1 MPQRCTDERPHG
13 PHKVRARYR
22 KHSCSWVF
30 TPGFTCAGHDP
41 AEFERQLT
49 EAFGPE

>member
-1 MPQRCTDERPHG
+1 MYPQRCTDDFPHG
-13 PHKVRARYR
+13 PHRVPAVGDQTAFD
-22 KHSCSWVF
+22 C
-30 TPGFTCAGHDP
+30 PGHDP

>member
-1 MPQRCTDERPHG
+1 MYPQRCTDPHPHG
-13 PHKVRARYR
+13 PHHVPARG
-22 KHSCSWVF
+22 SW
-30 TPGFTCAGHDP
+30 TGFTCAGHDP